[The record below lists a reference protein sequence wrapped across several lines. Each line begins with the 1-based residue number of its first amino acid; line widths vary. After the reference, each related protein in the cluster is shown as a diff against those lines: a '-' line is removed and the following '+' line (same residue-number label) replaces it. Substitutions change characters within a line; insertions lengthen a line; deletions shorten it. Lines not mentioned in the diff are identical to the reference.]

1 MARQITSTPTTSL
14 QLLTAEMARFAGLE
28 ILPDGDESHNVPF
41 INALCEA
48 FQIKV
53 LEYYHAGTTADER
66 LSRLGEISQTFRE
79 TRFTDGQQVF
89 TIASDNAGMTAE
101 EAYKIGAEG
110 CVPPRICVDR
120 SCILPPPGR

>member
-14 QLLTAEMARFAGLE
+14 PLLTAEMARFAGVK
-28 ILPDGDESHNVPF
+28 ILPDGDESQNVPF
-41 INALCEA
+41 LNALCEA
-48 FQIKV
+48 FQSNV
-53 LEYYHAGTTADER
+53 LAYYHAGVTADDR
-66 LSRLGEISQTFRE
+66 LLRLGEISQALRE
-79 TRFTDGQQVF
+79 TAFTDGQQLF

-110 CVPPRICVDR
+110 CEPPHICVDR